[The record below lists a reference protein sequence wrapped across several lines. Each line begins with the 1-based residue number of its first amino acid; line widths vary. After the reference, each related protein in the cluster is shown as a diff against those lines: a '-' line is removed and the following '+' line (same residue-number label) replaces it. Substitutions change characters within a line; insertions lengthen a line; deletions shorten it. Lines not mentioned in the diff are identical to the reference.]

1 MTILSDF
8 REKYP
13 QYDDMSDIAL
23 AEAMHRKF
31 YSDMPEHEF
40 AVKIGLVT
48 QEEADKVMANMGH
61 VGAKSDAPTG
71 VSGQVQEALTGTGSD
86 VVQSAASGF
95 RSGVESLPGAMGDIA
110 DINGRGAGWA
120 ASKLGASPETA
131 GMVREGV
138 DALSGGTIFPS
149 SREIGGAT
157 DAAVSALP
165 GGEDIQSVTR
175 HTPQTTLG
183 EYAKT
188 GASFVPAALGGPG
201 NIGRRV
207 LTQAIVPALG
217 SETAGQLTKGTA
229 YEPYARVAGA
239 LLAPLSAAGAKRAL
253 TPFPASAERIAA
265 ADVLAKE
272 GVDIT
277 AGQRTGNKTLR
288 LVEEELGGGALQ
300 NVSERQ
306 GRQFTKATLKRAG
319 IDSDVAS
326 PEVMNNAFDRIG
338 ADFDNLAARNELV
351 PDAKFANDLTTDL
364 KGYKELTGADAKP
377 IVEET
382 ITNIVQ
388 DIAGNG
394 KLTGER
400 YQEMRSKLDKAARAT
415 IGTDPTLSASL
426 RDIRTTLDDA
436 MERSIS
442 ATNPKDAGL
451 WKKAR
456 REYRNILVIEK
467 AASAPGE
474 NARMGIISPKALR
487 AATIQVQRRRAFVR
501 GQGDFHGLASAGEA
515 VMSPLG
521 NSNTAGR
528 AAARGLGST
537 LAGAIVGTGI
547 PGIGTLTGAAAGMIA
562 PAALGRAI
570 LSKPGR
576 AFLGNQANQ
585 GTPLRALGKDAFIA
599 GLMGGQQIGQSL
611 GSGRPLELTVTKHN
625 RPANAE

>member
-1 MTILSDF
+1 
-8 REKYP
+8 
-13 QYDDMSDIAL
+13 MSDIDL
-23 AEAMHRKF
+23 AAAMHKKF

-48 QEEADKVMANMGH
+48 QDQADKVMANMGGR
-61 VGAKSDAPTG
+61 VGAPSVGP
-71 VSGQVQEALTGTGSD
+71 SGASGKIQEALTSSPVAND
-86 VVQSAASGF
+86 VVQSAATGI
-95 RSGVESLPGAMGDIA
+95 RSGIEAGVGGFGDVA
-110 DINGRGAGWA
+110 DINARGAGWVA
-120 ASKLGASPETA
+120 DKLGASPETT
-131 GMVREGV
+131 GMVEKGV
-138 DALSGGTIFPS
+138 RAISGGVPLAP
-149 SREIGGAT
+149 AT
-157 DAAVSALP
+157 SDVQAVTNP
-165 GGEDIQSVTR
+165 VMGEHYQ
-175 HTPQTTLG
+175 PQTTAG
-183 EYAKT
+183 EYART
-188 GASFVPAALGGPG
+188 AGEFLPAAALGEG
-201 NIGRRV
+201 NLARRV
-207 LTQAIVPALG
+207 ATQAIIPALG
-217 SETAGQLTKGTA
+217 SETAGQMTRGTA
-229 YEPYARVAGA
+229 YEGPARVLGAMAGPGA
-239 LLAPLSAAGAKRAL
+239 LALGSRAL
-253 TPFPASAERIAA
+253 TPFPASPERIAA

-272 GVDIT
+272 GVDVT

-288 LVEEELGGGALQ
+288 LTEEELGGGALQ
-300 NVSERQ
+300 NFSERQ
-306 GRQFTKATLKRAG
+306 GKQFTRATLKRAG
-319 IDSDVAS
+319 IDADVAS

-382 ITNIVQ
+382 IVNIVQ
-388 DIAGNG
+388 DISGNG

-400 YQEMRSKLDKAARAT
+400 YQELRSKLDKAARAT

-442 ATNPKDAGL
+442 ATNPKDSGL

-467 AASAPGE
+467 AASAAGE

-528 AAARGLGST
+528 AAARGIGST
-537 LAGAIVGTGI
+537 MAGAIVGSGI
-547 PGIGTLTGAAAGMIA
+547 PGIGTLAGAAAGMAA

-570 LSKPGR
+570 LSKTGR
-576 AFLGNQANQ
+576 AFLGNQINESV
-585 GTPLRALGKDAFIA
+585 PLRALGKEAFIA
-599 GLMGGQQIGQSL
+599 GLMGGKSIGGSL
-611 GSGRPLELTVTKHN
+611 GGSRISDQ
-625 RPANAE
+625 RSDAQ